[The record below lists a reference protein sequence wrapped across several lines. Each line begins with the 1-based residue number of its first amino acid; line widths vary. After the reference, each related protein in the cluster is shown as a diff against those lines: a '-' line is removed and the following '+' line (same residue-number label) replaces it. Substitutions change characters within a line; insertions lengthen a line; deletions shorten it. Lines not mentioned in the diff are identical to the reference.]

1 MTDNVGNSEYVV
13 LLVDDNAAVLDGLDI
28 ALEDDYRLM
37 QAASGQEAIDVVG
50 SHPEIAVVVMDIKM
64 AGMSGIEAA
73 REVRRIAPDV
83 RVIFHTAFPG
93 EFDEDEID
101 TREQPFGYVR
111 KSGPSSRLAR
121 EVRNAMDSYL
131 YQKDAD
137 RLSELAE
144 TAFGLVG
151 KSAGMRRVY
160 ELIRKIAPSNT
171 TVMLLGESGVGKGL
185 VAEAIH
191 EFSVRREQL
200 FKKFNC
206 NHTPTDLVESELF
219 GHVKGAFSGA
229 HEDRSGLF
237 EFANGG
243 TVFLDEIGDLSMASQ
258 GKILDVVETGEFEP
272 VGWTGHARKT
282 DVRLI
287 CATNKD
293 IDKLVA
299 SGEFREDAYYRL
311 NGAQIVVPPLRER
324 REDIPLLVEH
334 FLRQYTKE
342 NNSGVKYFDTSAVD
356 VLMQQEWPGN
366 VRQLQHTV
374 QSLLVLTDSHV
385 IIDSDVRHFLG
396 GESVPE
402 VPVESNGGTLAER
415 LRDFRRTCIVEA
427 LRKAEGN
434 VNAAARSLNED
445 PSNLRRWIK
454 TLDIDTGKR

>member
-1 MTDNVGNSEYVV
+1 
-13 LLVDDNAAVLDGLDI
+13 
-28 ALEDDYRLM
+28 
-37 QAASGQEAIDVVG
+37 
-50 SHPEIAVVVMDIKM
+50 
-64 AGMSGIEAA
+64 
-73 REVRRIAPDV
+73 
-83 RVIFHTAFPG
+83 
-93 EFDEDEID
+93 
-101 TREQPFGYVR
+101 
-111 KSGPSSRLAR
+111 
-121 EVRNAMDSYL
+121 
-131 YQKDAD
+131 
-137 RLSELAE
+137 
-144 TAFGLVG
+144 
-151 KSAGMRRVY
+151 MRRVY